1 MRILI
6 ADDSMVTAKALR
18 PLLDRI
24 SKRRIAKA
32 TAKGAPA
39 AGKLVV
45 SCAPRKLRKRDQECA
60 CSGLDLGD
68 QPEQAATILD
78 AIGIALLNRGCLEEG
93 SALVELA
100 LKIRRKFFGDE
111 HPATASSRDSLAR
124 VERERG
130 NYDEAEAAARE
141 ALRINRTVFGANGLP
156 VAVSLRELGFVQLQ
170 QGRFSAAEESAKE
183 GLRIL
188 DALCLTATDPN
199 TTRLMDVRGRAEHGL
214 GKLHDAVAT
223 YEALLKL
230 DLKQLRTKNHPKYA
244 THLANFALVQESL
257 RKRSAAERA
266 YRNAIEL
273 YGKTLNRPCHPN
285 LIDALANLGSLL
297 RTPPA
302 TAAQLEEA
310 GRVLREALRLDT
322 IMRGDSHTLV
332 GNDHANL
339 GRWLYDTK
347 QFRAAY
353 RSFARALRI
362 YERKARK
369 AVLPADHYFIAEALT
384 WLGRLL
390 VEQGTQSAAGRA
402 ELPLER
408 AISIWPAQVPPGSA
422 GEGIAKAM
430 LGRASF
436 LQGKGSTQACN
447 LLCEGYRIVAAK
459 VPDTALIRRLE
470 QWIKEQGCLCGPA
483 DNRAQ
488 SIRY

>member
-18 PLLDRI
+18 PLLERI
-24 SKRRIAKA
+24 SKRGLAKA
-32 TAKGAPA
+32 IAKGAPA

-45 SCAPRKLRKRDQECA
+45 SCAPRKLRKRAEECA

-78 AIGIALLNRGCLEEG
+78 AIGMALLNRGCLEEG
-93 SALVELA
+93 GALVELA
-100 LKIRRKFFGDE
+100 LKIRRKFFGDD

-124 VERERG
+124 LERERG
-130 NYDEAEAAARE
+130 NYDEAEASARE

-156 VAVSLRELGFVQLQ
+156 VAISLRELGFVQLQ
-170 QGRFSAAEESAKE
+170 QGRFSAAEDSAKE

-188 DALCLTATDPN
+188 DALCLTLSDPN

-214 GKLHDAVAT
+214 GRLHDAAAT
-223 YEALLKL
+223 YEALLKI
-230 DLKQLRTKNHPKYA
+230 DLRQLRTKNHPKYA
-244 THLANFALVQESL
+244 THLANFALVQEAL

-310 GRVLREALRLDT
+310 GRVLLEALRLDT
-322 IMRGDSHTLV
+322 ILRGDSHALV
-332 GNDHANL
+332 GNDYANL
-339 GRWLYDTK
+339 GRWLYDVK
-347 QFRAAY
+347 RVREAY
-353 RSFARALRI
+353 RSFAKALGI
-362 YERKARK
+362 YERNVRK
-369 AVLPADHYFIAEALT
+369 GVLPADHYFIAEALT

-390 VEQGTQSAAGRA
+390 VEQGTASAAAKAETMLDRA
-402 ELPLER
+402 T
-408 AISIWPAQVPPGSA
+408 AIWPAQVAPGSL
-422 GEGIAKAM
+422 GEGVAKAC
-430 LGRASF
+430 LGRALF
-436 LQGKGSTQACN
+436 LQGKNPIQACN
-447 LLCEGYRIVAAK
+447 LLCEGFKIVAPNA
-459 VPDTALIRRLE
+459 PDTALIERIKG
-470 QWIKEQGCLCGPA
+470 WIDAQGCECGGVNVQA
-483 DNRAQ
+483 
-488 SIRY
+488 S